1 MTSLSSPFTPTTTT
15 TKRPAPVRRQQH
27 HPLALADSRLGLRMQ
42 AFLGKTNNG
51 TRLALAGALAGGF
64 SNLVLYPIDLAKTL
78 KQAGP
83 SSKGANLASQARIYG
98 LGSLWAG
105 LTPAIL
111 GSMPS
116 SALYFGVYEYVKRR
130 LTVLANASSAPL
142 TSSSSSSSAG
152 DELYE
157 QRAQVLRRW
166 LVHAVAAASG
176 NTASSLVFV
185 PKEVLKQ
192 QLQMYRNSHGGS
204 STTLP
209 RVLASILKE
218 KGIRGLYSGYRATLL
233 RNIPSAILRFAL
245 YEEFK
250 LFLGG
255 GAGAAAAGAAGAA
268 AWLRLSAPQAAIV
281 AGALAGAISSAATTP
296 LDVVKTRMA
305 INACPPGRDVIGC
318 LVDVAQREGVPG
330 LYSGLGFR
338 VLYSALFTAV
348 GFSSFEASKALLGV
362 GEGGR
367 GGEEGKEGGRK

>member
-1 MTSLSSPFTPTTTT
+1 
-15 TKRPAPVRRQQH
+15 
-27 HPLALADSRLGLRMQ
+27 MQ
-42 AFLGKTNNG
+42 ALLGRTNNG

-83 SSKGANLASQARIYG
+83 SSKGASLASQARIYG

-105 LTPAIL
+105 LTPAIV

-130 LTVLANASSAPL
+130 LTVLANASSVPM
-142 TSSSSSSSAG
+142 TSSSPSSTG
-152 DELYE
+152 DDIYG
-157 QRAQVLRRW
+157 QRPHILRRW

-209 RVLASILKE
+209 RVLASILKD
-218 KGIRGLYSGYRATLL
+218 KGILGLYSGYRATLL

-255 GAGAAAAGAAGAA
+255 GGAAAVVAAAGATGAA
-268 AWLRLSAPQAAIV
+268 KWLSLSAPQVAIA
-281 AGALAGAISSAATTP
+281 AGALAGAFSSAATTP

-305 INACPPGRDVIGC
+305 INACPPGRDVLGC
-318 LVDVAQREGVPG
+318 LVEVAQREGVPG
-330 LYSGLGFR
+330 LYAGLGFR

-362 GEGGR
+362 GD
-367 GGEEGKEGGRK
+367 GERQGGRKKE

>member
-1 MTSLSSPFTPTTTT
+1 M
-15 TKRPAPVRRQQH
+15 
-27 HPLALADSRLGLRMQ
+27 
-42 AFLGKTNNG
+42 
-51 TRLALAGALAGGF
+51 
-64 SNLVLYPIDLAKTL
+64 
-78 KQAGP
+78 
-83 SSKGANLASQARIYG
+83 
-98 LGSLWAG
+98 
-105 LTPAIL
+105 
-111 GSMPS
+111 
-116 SALYFGVYEYVKRR
+116 
-130 LTVLANASSAPL
+130 
-142 TSSSSSSSAG
+142 
-152 DELYE
+152 
-157 QRAQVLRRW
+157 
-166 LVHAVAAASG
+166 AAASG

-255 GAGAAAAGAAGAA
+255 GGAAAVAAAAGAAGAA
-268 AWLRLSAPQAAIV
+268 KSLRLSAPQVAIA

-305 INACPPGRDVIGC
+305 INACPPGRDVLGC
-318 LVDVAQREGVPG
+318 LVEVAQREGVPG
-330 LYSGLGFR
+330 LYAGLGFR

-362 GEGGR
+362 GDGGR
-367 GGEEGKEGGRK
+367 EVRGEKKE